1 MEERLPKS
9 SILVVNYK
17 YDLRADNDLVE
28 MTKDVEVAEVF
39 KNFPGLGMK
48 FGLANPEENEYG
60 GIYIFE
66 DDTSLEGY
74 LASPILKEW
83 AGNPDVS
90 ELTYKKYNTL
100 PEFTKNTIKQNYISG
115 EFIKDLEPVSELALS

>member
-1 MEERLPKS
+1 MEERLSKS

-60 GIYIFE
+60 GVYIFE
-66 DDTSLEGY
+66 DDASLEAF

-83 AGNPDVS
+83 GEHPDVS
-90 ELTYKKYNTL
+90 ALTYKKYNTV
-100 PEFTKNTIKQNYISG
+100 PDFTKNTINHDYISG
-115 EFIKDLEPVSELALS
+115 NFIKDLEPVALLV